1 LTLTSGTDELARRQ
15 NEALANMMAGDSRR
29 IDSLVDNVGTIKG
42 EVTGIRAEVTR
53 VGAGVDELRGAM
65 TVLSRHQVTME
76 GLVSDNRITRDSV
89 QSIDARVRVLETDI
103 QPLKETRTWTVRGL
117 GVVIGLVLVA
127 VVGLVLIKVPVG

>member
-1 LTLTSGTDELARRQ
+1 MTSGTDELARRQ